1 METVI
6 KLSPIRKAIADRMV
20 ESKTNAPHA
29 YVAIDINMTN
39 AVEFRKQNNKIAADN
54 GTEDK
59 ISLNDL
65 LVKACAKALKEY
77 PGINATFVDDELHL
91 HDEVNIGV
99 VAAID
104 NDEGILVPVIRNS
117 DQKSVFEVSREIREK
132 AALVRKKRLRASDS
146 MGGTFTISN
155 VGMFGAKYLTAVVQ
169 PPQVA
174 ILGVGAALQTPI
186 VVNNEIVIAPMMGI
200 ILSFDHRA
208 VDGAVAAKFIKS
220 VADNLQTPE
229 DL

>member
-104 NDEGILVPVIRNS
+104 NDEGILVPVIRTS